1 VADHLLRYPVA
12 MFRLLLL
19 LAATAAF
26 APSARAD
33 RRAEV
38 ASEAKALRPKL
49 VEIRRDLHQHPEL
62 SNREVRTGRQI
73 AARLQELGIPHRT
86 GVAGNGV
93 VATIAGA
100 RRGKT
105 VMVRAD
111 IDALP
116 IHETIEVPYRSKND
130 GVKHACGH
138 DAHTTI
144 GLATAELLW
153 KRRAAFPGTVY
164 VIFQPAEEGPPPG
177 ERGGA
182 PLMIAEGLL
191 ESTRPEAIFGLHSM
205 PTHRVGTIGWT
216 PGAAM
221 ASSDTFRITV
231 TGKQSH
237 GAEPH
242 RGIDPVVIGSQ
253 IVLALQTIDSRRIDP
268 LQPVVVTIG
277 VFHAGTRFNVVP
289 DRAELHGT
297 LRTLSPEVRSQG
309 RALIESISSGIA
321 QAAGGSASVVFQDDA
336 PNPPLINDQ
345 ALGRFAEESL
355 TRTLG
360 EKNVLRDP
368 PRMIAEDFAHFAE
381 RVPAFFFFLGV
392 GNPDR
397 GITANLHTA
406 DFDIDEDALV
416 VGATAMTN
424 LVLDYLE

>member
-1 VADHLLRYPVA
+1 
-12 MFRLLLL
+12 M
-19 LAATAAF
+19 
-26 APSARAD
+26 
-33 RRAEV
+33 
-38 ASEAKALRPKL
+38 KPKL
-49 VEIRRDLHQHPEL
+49 VEIRRDFHQYPEL
-62 SNREVRTGRQI
+62 SNREFRTSKQI
-73 AARLQELGIPHRT
+73 AARLAELGIPTET
-86 GVAGNGV
+86 GIARNGV
-93 VATIAGA
+93 LATIRGG
-100 RRGKT
+100 RPGKT

-116 IHETIEVPYRSKND
+116 IHETIDVPYRSKTD

-153 KRRAAFPGTVY
+153 KRRAELAGTVH

-177 ERGGA
+177 EKGGA

-191 ESTRPEAIFGLHSM
+191 ERTMPEAIFGLHSM
-205 PTHRVGTIGWT
+205 PAHRAGQVGWT

-242 RGIDPVVIGSQ
+242 RGIDPIVIGSQ

-277 VFHAGTRFNVVP
+277 MFNAGTRFNIVP
-289 DRAELHGT
+289 DQAELHGT
-297 LRTLSPEVRSQG
+297 LRTLSAEVRAES
-309 RALIESISSGIA
+309 RRLIETISSGVA
-321 QAAGGSASVVFQDDA
+321 QAAGGTATVAFQDDA
-336 PNPPLINDQ
+336 PNPPLVNDQ
-345 ALGRFAEESL
+345 ALGAFAERSL
-355 TRTLG
+355 QRTLG
-360 EKNVLRDP
+360 EANVLRDP

-381 RVPAFFFFLGV
+381 RVPSFFFFLGV
-392 GNPDR
+392 GNPER

-406 DFDIDEDALV
+406 AFDIDEDALV

-424 LVLDYLE
+424 LVLDYLD